1 MSRLEKR
8 YLRPM
13 LAVMALLFAIGIWA
27 SLSVTA
33 EADETSS
40 VNYLHVGNTVIV
52 EDGKIITEDLPEG
65 ITYDME
71 SNLLTLNNVRIVS
84 SEEYGGIVYTGSADL
99 TIKIEGTVTIENGDS
114 ICYYGS
120 KEMSTSG
127 ADIHI
132 VGDGQDSSTL
142 VQEGYKTYQY
152 TLFSIGAHDNG
163 EDYNRM
169 ELSNV
174 DIEGLTIQSTGGI
187 DSDYANFTI
196 SNCSWTMDGGDA
208 PIRLRINGGAGILN
222 VSDSVIKMKAFEKSS
237 EFPYAI
243 KCRELVLNGLK
254 LYAGGSLARLTTK
267 LAVDG
272 VKTWNGYKAYLISDT
287 AQLWCKLTFN
297 GNGGK
302 AAKSYMW
309 VKKGTA
315 PGTLPGA
322 TKTHYKKTGW
332 FTKKTGSTKVKATTT
347 ISTSKTLYAHWA
359 VAGKKTT
366 TTLISKIKTN
376 DPTYRIYYNTNGMVK
391 KITGGGDKREFTYD
405 DQLRYK
411 TVKLYQSHYKSGKK
425 PMFIV
430 TFDYAKKKAKWVN
443 RYYGDT
449 WTVKFKTNS
458 KGNFTSFVVDTGE
471 KHTFSYNSKGYMTK
485 EVERE
490 SGKVMETKTYGR
502 SSSGLIKTVSVKSKW
517 EGNYKASF
525 KYKMK
530 SGVPLRYTGK
540 VSSYTDKASFSKTK
554 KTVRVWQKKMIKK
567 QQKMLILLDYRWGD
581 PIFVFI

>member
-1 MSRLEKR
+1 M
-8 YLRPM
+8 M
-13 LAVMALLFAIGIWA
+13 AVLALLFAVGIWA
-27 SLSVTA
+27 SFNVTV
-33 EADETSS
+33 EADEAPS
-40 VNYLHVGNTVIV
+40 VSYLTVGETAIV
-52 EDGKIITEDLPEG
+52 EEGQIITEDLPEG
-65 ITYDME
+65 ITYDVD
-71 SNLLTLNNVRIVS
+71 SNLLTLNNVSIPS
-84 SEEYGGIVYTGSADL
+84 SEDGGGVSYNGSKDL
-99 TIKIEGTVTIENGDS
+99 TIKIEGTVTLKDGNS
-114 ICYYGS
+114 ISYYGND
-120 KEMSTSG
+120 EESTSG
-127 ADIHI
+127 ASINVI
-132 VGDGQDSSTL
+132 GDGQDSSTL
-142 VQEGYKTYQY
+142 IQEGSNGDKFI
-152 TLFSIGAHDNG
+152 LFSING
-163 EDYNRM
+163 HESF
-169 ELSNV
+169 EVLEPTKISNV
-174 DIEGLTIQSTGGI
+174 LIDGLTIQSSGGI

-196 SNCSWTMDGGDA
+196 SNCSWTMDGADA
-208 PIRLRINGGAGILN
+208 PIRLRINGSAGILN
-222 VSDSVIKMKAFEKSS
+222 VSDSVIKMKAFKKTS

-243 KCRELVLNGLK
+243 KCRELVLNGLN
-254 LYAGGSLARLTTK
+254 LYAGSYLTRLTTK
-267 LAVDG
+267 LEVDG

-315 PGTLPGA
+315 PGTLPNA

-332 FTKKTGSTKVKATTT
+332 YTKKTGGTKVKATTK

-366 TTLISKIKTN
+366 TKLISKIKANGT
-376 DPTYRIYYNTNGMVK
+376 TYRIYYNTNGMVK

-430 TFDYAKKKAKWVN
+430 TFDYATKKAKWVN

-502 SSSGLIKTVSVKSKW
+502 SSSGLIKSVSVKSKW

-530 SGVPLRYTGK
+530 NGVPLKYTGK
-540 VSSYTDKASFSKTK
+540 VSSYTDKAYFSKAK

-567 QQKMLILLDYRWGD
+567 QQKMLYLLYYRWGD